1 MAFAEICS
9 LITLGIGIAAFVFL
23 VRVFNATKSDPF
35 DIQVSKLDLN
45 TLFKTNI
52 SESGM
57 KQCRCGNN
65 VVNDFCTE
73 EQLLSGCLNISP
85 NMLSNKK
92 QFLRFLMSENTCNNY
107 REKFNEKTNVKQ
119 IFDIHSSKV
128 HSMATGLMVI
138 YIAFFCVL
146 GLLLLA
152 PICATLIVCLILPI
166 ICVTLFGNLVNLI
179 LFIIM
184 CVKFNDGATSTYIS
198 FLDCSI
204 VNKSK
209 FREQFEGIENL
220 KTNFTAFMALNI
232 IYIIFSFIC
241 NCISCATQKEDS

>member
-1 MAFAEICS
+1 MAVGEILS
-9 LITLGIGIAAFVFL
+9 LITIGIGIAAFVFL

-35 DIQVSKLDLN
+35 DIEVSKLDLN
-45 TLFKTNI
+45 TLFYTTI

-57 KQCRCGNN
+57 KQCKCGNN

-85 NMLSNKK
+85 NVLSTKK
-92 QFLRFLMSENTCNNY
+92 QFLRFLMSANTCNNY
-107 REKFNEKTNVKQ
+107 REKFNEKKNVNQ

-128 HSMATGLMVI
+128 HSMATGIMVI

-152 PICATLIVCLILPI
+152 PICAPLIICLFIPI
-166 ICVTLFGNLVNLI
+166 ICVVLFGNLVNII

-184 CVKFNDGATSTYIS
+184 CAKFYNGATDTYIS

-209 FREQFEGIENL
+209 FRDQFEGIESL
-220 KTNFTAFMALNI
+220 KTNFTAFLALNI
-232 IYIIFSFIC
+232 IFVVFNIIC
-241 NCISCATQKEDS
+241 NCVNSAKQKEDS